1 MLRPHPDH
9 PHVVPDHVGVQ
20 GRVPVHHLT
29 SPIALKAGHGPAFGE
44 QAFCLCKVIEKFYS
58 IKSVKNRFPN

>member
-29 SPIALKAGHGPAFGE
+29 SPHRYQGFWRTIFESH
-44 QAFCLCKVIEKFYS
+44 KVNDLFLLD
-58 IKSVKNRFPN
+58 

>member
-29 SPIALKAGHGPAFGE
+29 SPHRSQLGCQAGQG
-44 QAFCLCKVIEKFYS
+44 QAFPLENNFQVS
-58 IKSVKNRFPN
+58 